1 VTPTRRPAGP
11 TEPEEEIMAKFVYV
25 YTGGQPAETAEAQAQ
40 SMEAWTSWFGELGS
54 AVVEIGN
61 PFGAA
66 STVTSGGASAGGASK
81 LTGYSV
87 IEAETLE
94 DAAAKAASCPVIGS
108 GGGVEVYDAI
118 EM

>member
-1 VTPTRRPAGP
+1 
-11 TEPEEEIMAKFVYV
+11 MAKFVYV
-25 YTGGQPAETAEAQAQ
+25 YTGGQPAETAEAQAE
-40 SMEAWTSWFGELGS
+40 SMEAWTSWFGTLGS

-66 STVTSGGASAGGASK
+66 STVTAGGAAAGGASK

-87 IEAETLE
+87 IEAKTLE
-94 DAAAKAASCPVIGS
+94 DAAAKAVACPAIGS
-108 GGGVEVYDAI
+108 GGGIEVYEAM